1 MVNIFISTQRHKDAE
16 SNISHFLNFSFS
28 HFLNFSFSQFLNFS
42 KKESFIRHTDID
54 AGLIVIDVL

>member
-16 SNISHFLNFSFS
+16 SKISHFLNFSI
-28 HFLNFSFSQFLNFS
+28 S

>member
-1 MVNIFISTQRHKDAE
+1 MWLISLLVHRDTKTQ
-16 SNISHFLNFSFS
+16 SQISLI
-28 HFLNFSFSQFLNFS
+28 FSFSQFLNFSIS

>member
-16 SNISHFLNFSFS
+16 SKSLIFSFS
-28 HFLNFSFSQFLNFS
+28 HFLNFS

>member
-1 MVNIFISTQRHKDAE
+1 MWLISLLVHRDTKTQSQKSLIFSISQ
-16 SNISHFLNFSFS
+16 FLI
-28 HFLNFSFSQFLNFS
+28 FSFSQFLNFS

>member
-1 MVNIFISTQRHKDAE
+1 MWLISLLVHRDTKTQ
-16 SNISHFLNFSFS
+16 SQNLSFS
-28 HFLNFSFSQFLNFS
+28 HFLNFSIS